1 MFNGWRYRTELKWSI
16 VHMMGCVW
24 RLYFI
29 IKIMN
34 CLCLSSCLLFISQ
47 YNQTKV
53 KLCCI
58 EERRGMLMHIQ
69 KWTAQF
75 ELLLRHFQKT
85 IKIVH
90 LIGTEEFGMKPLRCT
105 SFLLLILLYVLTF
118 FITIQNNPVY
128 ISLVLWKSAS
138 YGDMMK
144 SQCCN
149 TSLRRSK
156 LIQLYASPVQ

>member
-85 IKIVH
+85 ITIVH
-90 LIGTEEFGMKPLRCT
+90 FIGTEEFGMKPLRCT
-105 SFLLLILLYVLTF
+105 SFSGLFKNFIICFDVLHHNSKQSCLY
-118 FITIQNNPVY
+118 
-128 ISLVLWKSAS
+128 
-138 YGDMMK
+138 
-144 SQCCN
+144 
-149 TSLRRSK
+149 
-156 LIQLYASPVQ
+156 

>member
-90 LIGTEEFGMKPLRCT
+90 LIGTEEFGMKPLWCT
-105 SFLLLILLYVLTF
+105 SFSGLFKNFIICFDVLHHNSKQSCLY
-118 FITIQNNPVY
+118 
-128 ISLVLWKSAS
+128 
-138 YGDMMK
+138 
-144 SQCCN
+144 
-149 TSLRRSK
+149 
-156 LIQLYASPVQ
+156 